1 MYGLHKRLA
10 NVCFELP
17 DHYCQVQ
24 RDWRYK
30 LKGDSGD
37 LCNCTT
43 QHSSRKAIRSVIE
56 KKNPLEKPQIIQDQ
70 FENKTSILDR
80 ETDSNFPRNFK

>member
-1 MYGLHKRLA
+1 MDCIKDLQKFVLNYLTIIVKYSVTGDISLT
-10 NVCFELP
+10 
-17 DHYCQVQ
+17 
-24 RDWRYK
+24 
-30 LKGDSGD
+30 GDSGD
-37 LCNCTT
+37 LCNRTA
-43 QHSSRKAIRSVIE
+43 QHSSRKATRSVTE

>member
-1 MYGLHKRLA
+1 MDCIKDLQTFVLNYLTIIVKYSVTGDISLT
-10 NVCFELP
+10 
-17 DHYCQVQ
+17 
-24 RDWRYK
+24 
-30 LKGDSGD
+30 GDSGD
-37 LCNCTT
+37 LCNRTT

-56 KKNPLEKPQIIQDQ
+56 KKKILWKSQIMQDQ